1 MYFNPFPKTEY
12 TLGSKTENVVDIFRK
27 VAISKYNTQSIFTEE
42 LVSDSDN
49 VESLAEKYYGDSDLS
64 WIILLT
70 NDIVDPVNEFCLSTK
85 NFDSLINTKYSG
97 SIFYFEENVQ
107 LQQGDILIGLNRTPP
122 YTSQYPLN
130 TLPENLISGDLDTSK
145 YCFVNSYNNEFRYAR
160 ITNVVGTFT
169 SSTEVAAYRKVNNK
183 LQLITFIKKFTEN
196 TEEQSAFVLPIKL
209 IDDYYHAPLYIYNE
223 TNQII
228 SPYRRYNGSLGDDYI
243 SLESYG
249 SYTSSTDTNAFR
261 SSLLYQN
268 IMTNISISD
277 LQTKTILQD
286 LTDRNE
292 KFRKI
297 KILNKQ
303 FLVPFIETF
312 NNMISNDDIRFRV
325 ISKEN

>member
-12 TLGSKTENVVDIFRK
+12 TLGSKTESVVDIFRK
-27 VAISKYNTQSIFTEE
+27 VAISKYNTESIFIEE
-42 LVSDSDN
+42 LVSDADS
-49 VESLAEKYYGDSDLS
+49 VESLAEKYYDNADLS

-70 NDIVDPVNEFCLSTK
+70 NDIVDPVTEFCLSTK

-107 LQQGDILIGLNRTPP
+107 LQQGDILIGLHRKPP
-122 YTSQYPLN
+122 YTSQYPIN
-130 TLPENLISGDLDTSK
+130 TLPENITSSDLDTSK

-160 ITNVVGTFT
+160 VTNIVGSFT
-169 SSTEVAAYRKVNNK
+169 TSTEVAAYRKIKDK
-183 LQLITFIKKFTEN
+183 LQLITFIKKFTSN
-196 TEEQSAFVLPIKL
+196 GQEQNAFVLPIKL
-209 IDDYYHAPLYIYNE
+209 INDYYNAPLYIYNT

-243 SLESYG
+243 LLESYG

-261 SSLLYQN
+261 SSLLYQG
-268 IMTNISISD
+268 IMSNTNISG
-277 LQTKTILQD
+277 LQTKTIIQD
-286 LTDRNE
+286 LTDKNE

>member
-12 TLGSKTENVVDIFRK
+12 TLGSKTESVVDIFRK
-27 VAISKYNTQSIFTEE
+27 VAISKYNTESIFTEE
-42 LVSDSDN
+42 LVSDADS
-49 VESLAEKYYGDSDLS
+49 VESLAEKYYDDADLS

-70 NDIVDPVNEFCLSTK
+70 NDIVDPVTEFCLSTK

-122 YTSQYPLN
+122 YTNQYPTN
-130 TLPENLISGDLDTSK
+130 TLPENLIFGDLDTSK

-160 ITNVVGTFT
+160 VTNIVGSFT
-169 SSTEVAAYRKVNNK
+169 TSTEVAAYRKIKDK
-183 LQLITFIKKFTEN
+183 LQLITFIKKFTSN
-196 TEEQSAFVLPIKL
+196 EQEQNAFVLPIKL
-209 IDDYYHAPLYIYNE
+209 INDYYNAPLYIYNT

-243 SLESYG
+243 LLESYG

-261 SSLLYQN
+261 SSLLYQG
-268 IMTNISISD
+268 IMSNTNISG
-277 LQTKTILQD
+277 LQTKTIIQD
-286 LTDRNE
+286 LTDKNE

>member
-12 TLGSKTENVVDIFRK
+12 TLGSKTESVVDIFRK
-27 VAISKYNTQSIFTEE
+27 VAISKYNTESIFTEE
-42 LVSDSDN
+42 LVSDADS
-49 VESLAEKYYGDSDLS
+49 VESLAEKYYDDADLS

-70 NDIVDPVNEFCLSTK
+70 NDIVDPVTEFCLSTK

-107 LQQGDILIGLNRTPP
+107 LQQGDILIGLNRAAPFLDP
-122 YTSQYPLN
+122 YPLD

-160 ITNVVGTFT
+160 ITNIIGTFT
-169 SSTEVAAYRKVNNK
+169 TSTEFAAYRKVNNK

-196 TEEQSAFVLPIKL
+196 TEEQNAFVLPIKL
-209 IDDYYHAPLYIYNE
+209 IDDYYNAPLYIYNE

-228 SPYRRYNGSLGDDYI
+228 SPYRRYDGSLGDDYI

-261 SSLLYQN
+261 SSLLYQG
-268 IMTNISISD
+268 IMSNTNISG
-277 LQTKTILQD
+277 LQTKTIIQD
-286 LTDRNE
+286 LTDKNE

>member
-12 TLGSKTENVVDIFRK
+12 TLGSKTESVVDIFRK
-27 VAISKYNTQSIFTEE
+27 VAISKYNTESIFTEE
-42 LVSDSDN
+42 LVSDADS
-49 VESLAEKYYGDSDLS
+49 VESLAEKYYDDADLS

-70 NDIVDPVNEFCLSTK
+70 NDIVDPVTEFCLSTK

-107 LQQGDILIGLNRTPP
+107 LQQGDILIGLNRSSP
-122 YTSQYPLN
+122 SVQYPTN
-130 TLPENLISGDLDTSK
+130 TLPENIASSDLNTNK

-160 ITNVVGTFT
+160 VTNIVGSFT
-169 SSTEVAAYRKVNNK
+169 TSTEVAAYRKINDK
-183 LQLITFIKKFTEN
+183 LELITFIKKFTSN
-196 TEEQSAFVLPIKL
+196 GQEQNAFVLPIKL
-209 IDDYYHAPLYIYNE
+209 INDYYNAPLYIYNT

-243 SLESYG
+243 LLESYG

-261 SSLLYQN
+261 SSLLYQG
-268 IMTNISISD
+268 IMSNTNISG
-277 LQTKTILQD
+277 LQTKTIIQD
-286 LTDRNE
+286 LTDKNE

>member
-12 TLGSKTENVVDIFRK
+12 TLGSKTESVVDIFRK
-27 VAISKYNTQSIFTEE
+27 VAISKYNTESIFTEE
-42 LVSDSDN
+42 LVSDADS
-49 VESLAEKYYGDSDLS
+49 VESLAEKYYDDADLS

-70 NDIVDPVNEFCLSTK
+70 NDIVDPVTEFCLSTK

-107 LQQGDILIGLNRTPP
+107 LQQGDILIGLSRTPP
-122 YTSQYPLN
+122 YTDQYPIN
-130 TLPENLISGDLDTSK
+130 TLPENITSSDLDTSK

-160 ITNVVGTFT
+160 VTNIVGSFT
-169 SSTEVAAYRKVNNK
+169 TSTEVAAYRKIKDK
-183 LQLITFIKKFTEN
+183 LQLITFIKKFTSN
-196 TEEQSAFVLPIKL
+196 GQEQNAFVLPIKL
-209 IDDYYHAPLYIYNE
+209 INDYYNAPLYIYNT

-243 SLESYG
+243 LLESYG

-261 SSLLYQN
+261 SSLLYQG
-268 IMTNISISD
+268 IMSNTNISG
-277 LQTKTILQD
+277 LQTKTIIQD
-286 LTDRNE
+286 LTDKNE